1 MGDMNLLQKTASRF
15 IYALGIRF
23 VGEQTAKI
31 LAAHF
36 GALDKLCTAST
47 EELTSVESIGPKV
60 AESLQSAFSDLKMQQ
75 EIKELQSL
83 GVQWPGPQARSA
95 DLALEGKKLVLTGAL
110 PIARDQ
116 VKELIE
122 SLGGQVS
129 SSVSKKTDYLVA
141 GEDPGS
147 KLARAESLGVPIL
160 NWEEFQRLLKKS

>member
-1 MGDMNLLQKTASRF
+1 
-15 IYALGIRF
+15 
-23 VGEQTAKI
+23 
-31 LAAHF
+31 
-36 GALDKLCTAST
+36 
-47 EELTSVESIGPKV
+47 
-60 AESLQSAFSDLKMQQ
+60 MQQ

-129 SSVSKKTDYLVA
+129 SSDSKKTDYLVA